1 MDDSRIKDAASLLSG
16 FFDEE
21 KLRRGSRYAELF
33 RLWDSLV
40 GERLAA
46 HSKIVDV
53 EKGILIV
60 EAEHPGWIQLLQLR
74 QAVLLAAVSE
84 RYPELGLRGI
94 LFRLGKMRELGPGL
108 GGAPRPGPFGP
119 EGGPLGPEA
128 PPLPGTVPAGE
139 SASGELHEV
148 TVPQGGSRPEAR
160 LEDIP
165 DPQFRALLGR
175 LKAKL
180 EGRDPDDEGEADHT
194 SDR

>member
-53 EKGILIV
+53 DKGILIV

-74 QAVLLAAVSE
+74 QAELLGAVAA
-84 RYPELGLRGI
+84 RYPELGLRGV
-94 LFRLGKMRELGPGL
+94 LFRLGRMRELGPGL
-108 GGAPRPGPFGP
+108 GGAAKSRPGPFGP
-119 EGGPLGPEA
+119 EGGALAPEA
-128 PPLPGTVPAGE
+128 PPLA
-139 SASGELHEV
+139 V
-148 TVPQGGSRPEAR
+148 TVPDAGPEDADRQGASERPAPK
-160 LEDIP
+160 LEDIA
-165 DPQFRALLGR
+165 DPEFRALLGR
-175 LKAKL
+175 LKTKI
-180 EGRDPDDEGEADHT
+180 EGGDPDAEAGADPAT
-194 SDR
+194 DR